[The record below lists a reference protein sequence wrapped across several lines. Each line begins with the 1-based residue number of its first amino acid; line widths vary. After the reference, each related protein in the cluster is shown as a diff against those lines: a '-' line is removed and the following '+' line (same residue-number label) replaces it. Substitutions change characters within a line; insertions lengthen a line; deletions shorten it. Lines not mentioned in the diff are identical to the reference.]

1 MEVYKFSD
9 MALRIVERAEGKD
22 LINKYDIS
30 LLIPEF
36 LAREEK
42 EGNHFH
48 AHAEVEEALYKFAFF
63 VEDPNQF

>member
-1 MEVYKFSD
+1 MSE
-9 MALRIVERAEGKD
+9 D
-22 LINKYDIS
+22 LINKCDIS
-30 LLIPEF
+30 ILISSF

-63 VEDPNQF
+63 VEDSN